1 MKKML
6 LVLMVLVLVM
16 KYFVLLYQ
24 NAQKKHHIDAKII
37 NVQVNIVNVVKVLLV
52 DTLNL
57 YVLITFAE
65 KPVMLNF

>member
-1 MKKML
+1 
-6 LVLMVLVLVM
+6 
-16 KYFVLLYQ
+16 
-24 NAQKKHHIDAKII
+24 
-37 NVQVNIVNVVKVLLV
+37 VLLV